1 MDPAGLTGWKSQGF
15 IPTSTQFISGTPAEL
30 RTFQSSSPPGMCIA
44 LPRYTDTTK
53 TTVKLDGVICLG
65 QSSKVCFWDNQ
76 MNRVGF
82 NFASGAEIPIG
93 APNPAINPAGQYQAG
108 GLELERGSGGVCTD
122 CHAGHNPYI
131 IHPLAN
137 LEVNDV
143 PTGVLMG
150 SLNPPTSLP
159 NRYDPLVPASW
170 PQNQYLHPQ
179 ARVPAECSSCHR
191 NGGSGGAFPNLSP
204 EIQGYCQFILAKAI
218 INTMPEGK
226 EGQQAANPG
235 VKAFRD
241 YCEPVFLSGVT
252 GNPAFLQG
260 TFDTKGNFEVVAPR
274 GDLLTPFYRENDIP
288 LNPWRKAVSSLPPWP
303 GAATPLAASMIQ
315 SNFGNPGG
323 PGNLELISHLWR
335 ERQLRIGGTGGG

>member
-122 CHAGHNPYI
+122 CHAGQNPFI
-131 IHPLAN
+131 IHPLAD
-137 LEVNDV
+137 L
-143 PTGVLMG
+143 GSLLMG
-150 SLNPPTSLP
+150 DLQNRLPTFSV

-170 PQNQYLHPQ
+170 PQNQDSHPPT
-179 ARVPAECSSCHR
+179 RVPSVCASCHV
-191 NGGSGGAFPNLSP
+191 SGTAGALPYLSSK
-204 EIQGYCQFILAKAI
+204 ISQYCGTILGQAI
-218 INTMPEGK
+218 RRTMPPGREGL
-226 EGQQAANPG
+226 EAANAE
-235 VKAFRD
+235 VIAFQD
-241 YCEPVFLSGVT
+241 WCNPVFLSGVT
-252 GNPAFLQG
+252 GNPAFIQG
-260 TFDTKGNFEVVAPR
+260 TLGTKGNFEVVAPQ
-274 GDLLTPFYRENDIP
+274 GDRLTHFYRDNDVP
-288 LNPWRKAVSSLPPWP
+288 DDRWRKAVF
-303 GAATPLAASMIQ
+303 LAAAVAGRGYT
-315 SNFGNPGG
+315 FGRLNDSKQFW
-323 PGNLELISHLWR
+323 ESR
-335 ERQLRIGGTGGG
+335 RTGKS